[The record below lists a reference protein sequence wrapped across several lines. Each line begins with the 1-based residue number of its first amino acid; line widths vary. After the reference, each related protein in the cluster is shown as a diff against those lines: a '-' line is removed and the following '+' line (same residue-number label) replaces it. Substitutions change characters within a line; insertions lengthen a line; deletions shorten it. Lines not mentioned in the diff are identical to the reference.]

1 MKRMT
6 LSLPVGIWTF
16 VILSGCV
23 GSQVAQEVQLGRNA
37 LQTGQPQVAIGY
49 LRDAADLDPD
59 YKTPYSIRESVWT
72 YLGRAYYEVG
82 NFPEARRALEK
93 ALSIDKDD
101 PLARLYLGLTLL
113 RAGDQQQGRRDAEN
127 GLRGINNLLNHL
139 ATSPTNGIYWDPTQQ
154 IRSDIQRAL
163 NMNEM
168 IQQSEFI
175 TAAERVGSQL
185 DEEIDNARRVE
196 TSDRYNRGGSGDM

>member
-1 MKRMT
+1 MKRMMV
-6 LSLPVGIWTF
+6 SLPVGISTF

-37 LQTGQPQVAIGY
+37 LQTGQPQVAVGY
-49 LRDAADLDPD
+49 LQNAAELDPN

-93 ALSIDKDD
+93 ALSIDKDN
-101 PLARLYLGLTLL
+101 PLPKLYLGLTIL
-113 RAGDQQQGRRDAEN
+113 RAGDQQDGRRETEA
-127 GLRGINNLLNHL
+127 GLRGVNNLLNRL
-139 ATSPTNGIYWDPTQQ
+139 ASSPSNGIYWDPTQQ

-185 DEEIDNARRVE
+185 DEEIDTVRRVE
-196 TSDRYNRGGSGDM
+196 ARDKYNRGGDM